1 MFSINNYPIHDVNE
15 RCILPTKKRL
25 TDNMVNKYQEL
36 YGDTSQYNTRFNDL
50 GIPIFIVKDVAINH
64 IENSDNRHEQ
74 DGVISDELF
83 DRLFDNVE
91 IKSKKKK
98 QTTRKKRKGKK

>member
-25 TDNMVNKYQEL
+25 TDNMVNNYQEL
-36 YGDTSQYNTRFNDL
+36 YGDTGQYNTRFNDL

-74 DGVISDELF
+74 DGVIGFELF

-91 IKSKKKK
+91 IKSKQKKRA
-98 QTTRKKRKGKK
+98 TRKKRKGKK